1 VLVGIYDQFFA
12 SPDVEV
18 VGLTAAVFDRAAELR
33 ARHGFKTPDALHL
46 AAAIVHGCD
55 RFLTND
61 TRLNAC
67 TAIPIDVM
75 P

>member
-1 VLVGIYDQFFA
+1 VTGPPNCGRDTA
-12 SPDVEV
+12 SKRR
-18 VGLTAAVFDRAAELR
+18 T
-33 ARHGFKTPDALHL
+33 ALHL

-61 TRLNAC
+61 THLNAC
-67 TAIPIDVM
+67 TDIPIDVL